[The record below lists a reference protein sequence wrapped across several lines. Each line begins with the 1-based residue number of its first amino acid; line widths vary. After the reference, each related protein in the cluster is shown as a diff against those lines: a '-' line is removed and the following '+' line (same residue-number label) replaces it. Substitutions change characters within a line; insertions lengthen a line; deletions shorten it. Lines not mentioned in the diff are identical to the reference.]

1 MTKRIL
7 SIVVLLSVVFLLF
20 GCTRDLKG
28 DATESAFESSQD
40 ESAIEGDATESAFE
54 SPQDESTIEGDA
66 MKFTFESLQD
76 KSLVVGSVYF
86 MDFGEM
92 ESQEDAA
99 IAEGKLLSAFGQPEY
114 TSENY
119 ENSFNYIIRATA
131 DNGESVILTVYGM
144 GVVHIGAEQ
153 QNDFAQKAASALIEY
168 VNAFEPSD
176 YSRTVYYLD
185 FALQI
190 DIQVKNGEVT
200 IEQSQMSEEKISEI
214 ISKLYKWH

>member
-1 MTKRIL
+1 MYGDNSIGLGVVVMAKRSLSIL
-7 SIVVLLSVVFLLF
+7 LLILIVVLLS
-20 GCTRDLKG
+20 GCDKG
-28 DATESAFESSQD
+28 DT
-40 ESAIEGDATESAFE
+40 
-54 SPQDESTIEGDA
+54 
-66 MKFTFESLQD
+66 MKYTFESLQD
-76 KSLVVGSVYF
+76 ENLMVGSSYL

-168 VNAFEPSD
+168 VNAFAPAD

-185 FALQI
+185 FDIQI
-190 DIQVKNGEVT
+190 DIQVKGGKA
-200 IEQSQMSEEKISEI
+200 IISQSQISQEKANELFD
-214 ISKLYKWH
+214 KFYK

>member
-1 MTKRIL
+1 M
-7 SIVVLLSVVFLLF
+7 
-20 GCTRDLKG
+20 KG
-28 DATESAFESSQD
+28 DT
-40 ESAIEGDATESAFE
+40 
-54 SPQDESTIEGDA
+54 
-66 MKFTFESLQD
+66 MKYTFESLQD
-76 KSLVVGSVYF
+76 ENLMAGSSYF

-99 IAEGKLLSAFGQPEY
+99 IAEGKLLSAFGQPEH

-119 ENSFNYIIRATA
+119 ENSFNYIIRATS

-168 VNAFEPSD
+168 VNAFAPAD

-185 FALQI
+185 FDMQI
-190 DIQVKNGEVT
+190 DIQVKGGKAT
-200 IEQSQMSEEKISEI
+200 ISQSQISEEKANELFD
-214 ISKLYKWH
+214 KFYE